1 MEARALKS
9 DILLLLT
16 AIIWGFA
23 FVAQRMGMDHVGP
36 YTYNGIR
43 FFLGSLSL
51 IPIMLICRR
60 NESSRVEKVETASRK
75 TVVFGG
81 GLAGLFLFLGA
92 SMQQVGLVYTTAG
105 KAGFITGLY
114 VVIVPITGLLWH
126 QRPAAGTWVGAFMA
140 TAGLYLLSITK
151 SFTIAYGDFLVLVSA
166 FFFAGH
172 VHIIGWLSPKIDSLK
187 LSFYQFVAC
196 SALSLATA
204 FLIETI
210 TLSGIREAML
220 PILYGG
226 FLSVGVAY
234 TLQVV
239 GQKDAKPAHATIILS
254 MEGLFAAV
262 GGWLMLNESL
272 SMRGMVGC
280 GLMLCGMLL
289 SQMNIDFKLPKKQAE
304 SLRT

>member
-60 NESSRVEKVETASRK
+60 NESSRVAKVEPVSRK
-75 TVVFGG
+75 TMVLGG

-114 VVIVPITGLLWH
+114 VVIVPITGLLWR
-126 QRPAAGTWVGAFMA
+126 QRPAAGTWVGAFLA
-140 TAGLYLLSITK
+140 TAGLYFLSITE
-151 SFTIAYGDFLVLVSA
+151 SFTIAYGDFLVLISA
-166 FFFAGH
+166 IFFAGH
-172 VHIIGWLSPKIDSLK
+172 VHIIGWLSPKP
-187 LSFYQFVAC
+187 C
-196 SALSLATA
+196 
-204 FLIETI
+204 
-210 TLSGIREAML
+210 
-220 PILYGG
+220 
-226 FLSVGVAY
+226 
-234 TLQVV
+234 
-239 GQKDAKPAHATIILS
+239 
-254 MEGLFAAV
+254 
-262 GGWLMLNESL
+262 
-272 SMRGMVGC
+272 
-280 GLMLCGMLL
+280 
-289 SQMNIDFKLPKKQAE
+289 
-304 SLRT
+304 RTVPF